1 MFVCI
6 CIYIYSYSY
15 LFALGYVCL
24 DYSNILTFALY
35 PLCQR
40 CQWGCC
46 IVLQSNLKLITIP
59 FYIFKC
65 ISYYSCTLSEKPQK

>member
-1 MFVCI
+1 M
-6 CIYIYSYSY
+6 YSY

-24 DYSNILTFALY
+24 DYSNIFTFAVCYTLY

-46 IVLQSNLKLITIP
+46 IVLQSNLKLIKIP
-59 FYIFKC
+59 FYIFKY
-65 ISYYSCTLSEKPQK
+65 ILLFLHFI